1 MPGLRRNTLQNAP
14 TTIAPSTRHHP
25 ARSMSACNPHA
36 VAHDDTGW
44 NSLHLFVVGCQYTA
58 SCRTSCWT
66 ICGVVGT
73 GLLRDCQYTV
83 CCSTFSWTIYGV
95 VGTGVLWNVSTLCAV
110 LPPPGLYVGWWAPV
124 GCGMSVHC
132 VLSTSSWTIWGV
144 VVPLVVEL

>member
-73 GLLRDCQYTV
+73 GLLWD
-83 CCSTFSWTIYGV
+83 
-95 VGTGVLWNVSTLCAV
+95 VSTLCAE
-110 LPPPGLYVGWWAPV
+110 GTG
-124 GCGMSVHC
+124 
-132 VLSTSSWTIWGV
+132 TSSWAYGAFF
-144 VVPLVVEL
+144 